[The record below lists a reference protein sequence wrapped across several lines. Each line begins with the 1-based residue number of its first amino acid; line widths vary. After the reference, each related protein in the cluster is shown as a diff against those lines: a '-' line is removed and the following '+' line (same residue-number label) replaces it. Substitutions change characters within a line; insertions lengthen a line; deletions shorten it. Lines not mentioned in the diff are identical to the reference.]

1 MIKTKRKLQDVHDD
15 EQQERKRAH
24 STTKRGKSGN

>member
-1 MIKTKRKLQDVHDD
+1 MIKTKRKVQDVQDD

-24 STTKRGKSGN
+24 STTKRG

>member
-1 MIKTKRKLQDVHDD
+1 MIKTKRKVQDVHDD

-24 STTKRGKSGN
+24 STTKRG

>member
-1 MIKTKRKLQDVHDD
+1 MVKTKRKVQDVHDD

-24 STTKRGKSGN
+24 NTTKRG